1 MSNPNRKLHLKLR
14 MLKQATLAEND
25 ARSVRSAAMCLQ
37 SSTALAAT
45 LEPARSMTAARQPRR
60 EQLFVNVFV
69 HTTNGK
75 PISEAA
81 GTAAQ
86 NVIRRGPLSTMT
98 VPLDDVEKIAS
109 ARNVT
114 HIELGEPLYAPLPQ
128 IAVGQVPPPDSAI
141 RMWGD
146 PEAHKFGEGVLIG
159 IIDVGGFDF
168 SHPDFLDAKGQTRWI
183 RIWDQGAKNG
193 KPPGTVGDA
202 DLNYGHEF
210 QKTDLDRAIT
220 KSKLLKVPA
229 WRLEEQTQ
237 TELGSHGTHVAS
249 IAAGNAGICRRA
261 KIAGVLVSLTNEDVS
276 DRRRNF
282 YDSTRIAHAVEY
294 LVELAK
300 AEGLRLS
307 INISLGTNGHAHD
320 GSSAINRWIDN
331 ALTTPGRAVSVAAG
345 NAGQQAET
353 APDDLGW
360 VFGRIHTAGRVP
372 SAGLNTDIEWL
383 VVGDGI
389 SDISENELEIWY
401 SPQDRFS
408 VSLRSPSGQVIGPVA
423 PGEFIHEKKVG
434 MTFVSVYNEIYH
446 PANGANY
453 IAIYLTPNNA
463 AGVVEGVD
471 SGQWTV
477 RLIGKDVRDGRFHGW
492 IERDFFGAF
501 DPVTGKFYY
510 PSYFSE
516 RSNVDDSSVGSLA
529 CGLRVLAVA
538 NLDFA
543 REKINITS
551 SQGPTRDGRSKP
563 DVAAPGTSIVAANGF
578 AGASD
583 LWVGMSGTSMASP
596 FVCGV
601 AGLMLAV
608 RGELTAAQIEGIVQ
622 RTSTPL
628 PGASYS
634 WANDAGFGKLN
645 PAECLREAATIN
657 DRKELP

>member
-1 MSNPNRKLHLKLR
+1 M
-14 MLKQATLAEND
+14 
-25 ARSVRSAAMCLQ
+25 
-37 SSTALAAT
+37 
-45 LEPARSMTAARQPRR
+45 
-60 EQLFVNVFV
+60 
-69 HTTNGK
+69 
-75 PISEAA
+75 
-81 GTAAQ
+81 
-86 NVIRRGPLSTMT
+86 
-98 VPLDDVEKIAS
+98 
-109 ARNVT
+109 
-114 HIELGEPLYAPLPQ
+114 
-128 IAVGQVPPPDSAI
+128 
-141 RMWGD
+141 
-146 PEAHKFGEGVLIG
+146 
-159 IIDVGGFDF
+159 GGFDF